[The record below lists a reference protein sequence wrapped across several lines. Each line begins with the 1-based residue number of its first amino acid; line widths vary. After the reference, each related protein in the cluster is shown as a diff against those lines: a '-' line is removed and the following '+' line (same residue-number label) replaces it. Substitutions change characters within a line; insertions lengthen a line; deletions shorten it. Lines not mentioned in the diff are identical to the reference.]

1 MKVNL
6 KRYLVLLVA
15 VMMLLGLAACGKDS
29 DKDSDEDS
37 DEDVTGKYIC
47 IAIAEDGVSFIAHE
61 GEEQYVKLEKG
72 GKGEIYT
79 DLAFEMTWE
88 LDGMN
93 FTGSYK
99 IFGIDAPITGT
110 LKDNVLEI
118 HDDNIVMRYLKEGAE
133 MPDWAKDVA
142 PAAEEGQSVEREDA
156 TDTES
161 ANNSNPL
168 VDWWNGDWYG
178 CWNMYG
184 CKGSYEE
191 IEVKYWDCEA
201 HIDIDAATYTGT
213 IELWDDEQYQNMG
226 GIGLVDVSLSENGT
240 GEHGTL
246 ISEGGW
252 FEEKTLSHA
261 DWIIDPALSDYKN
274 MITITGDYDDG
285 QGNSYYFTMTLRHW
299 GELWEDV
306 DEDARPWSYED
317 WYKPM
322 IEDGVTKMSVRFGDP
337 DPGVYEELTPGQNED
352 AENSQN
358 GNSSAEYG
366 KSNAAATGEVN
377 LETLKSGWETIRN
390 SDNKYELLYEDVRD
404 LMGCDGEPYKIDGA
418 KNVYCWQNGN
428 AILTV
433 TFKVLEDGNE
443 ELDAIAATG
452 LE

>member
-15 VMMLLGLAACGKDS
+15 VMMLLVLAACGKDS
-29 DKDSDEDS
+29 DKNSDEN
-37 DEDVTGKYIC
+37 VTGKYIC
-47 IAIAEDGVSFIAHE
+47 IAIAEDGVSFIAPE

-191 IEVKYWDCEA
+191 IEVKY
-201 HIDIDAATYTGT
+201 
-213 IELWDDEQYQNMG
+213 
-226 GIGLVDVSLSENGT
+226 
-240 GEHGTL
+240 
-246 ISEGGW
+246 
-252 FEEKTLSHA
+252 
-261 DWIIDPALSDYKN
+261 
-274 MITITGDYDDG
+274 
-285 QGNSYYFTMTLRHW
+285 
-299 GELWEDV
+299 
-306 DEDARPWSYED
+306 
-317 WYKPM
+317 
-322 IEDGVTKMSVRFGDP
+322 
-337 DPGVYEELTPGQNED
+337 
-352 AENSQN
+352 
-358 GNSSAEYG
+358 
-366 KSNAAATGEVN
+366 
-377 LETLKSGWETIRN
+377 
-390 SDNKYELLYEDVRD
+390 
-404 LMGCDGEPYKIDGA
+404 
-418 KNVYCWQNGN
+418 
-428 AILTV
+428 
-433 TFKVLEDGNE
+433 
-443 ELDAIAATG
+443 
-452 LE
+452 